1 MKRVWGRVT
10 DLQGNKTW
18 QQVTTD
24 ANGFD
29 DEVNVTWMAQVF
41 ALNLGES
48 PFYADWGLPAHQS
61 VMTIVAPDFFVNRIQ
76 QRFAPL
82 FASLIIQKVPGG
94 TPNRDKSPRADP
106 SPTYVAKVVAHTG
119 AIFPVV
125 TIPTSVP
132 T

>member
-1 MKRVWGRVT
+1 VKRVYGRVE
-10 DLQGNKTW
+10 DLLGNKRW
-18 QQVTTD
+18 VEVTTD

-48 PFYADWGLPAHQS
+48 PFYSDWGLPAHQS
-61 VMTIVAPDFFVNRIQ
+61 VMSMIAPDYFVNRTQ

-94 TPNRDKSPRADP
+94 TPQQPPPFADP
-106 SPTYVAKVVAHTG
+106 SPTYRVTVVSHSG
-119 AIFPVV
+119 AILPPRTFP
-125 TIPTSVP
+125 TSIPT
-132 T
+132 